1 MYTSSYDTFVKS
13 QMNTSERSRDAGT
26 PGHFQGAFLRAGDA
40 NNHRPV
46 ASVACDTM
54 MPGHSVPVAFPL
66 SFAETTESIFELL
79 HRPRDILN
87 LLMYS
92 SRLAGFVSAGHTR
105 ALQHHSDEEYP
116 DNHDSPGPRRPAR
129 CAY

>member
-1 MYTSSYDTFVKS
+1 MYTSSYDSFVKS

-54 MPGHSVPVAFPL
+54 MPGHSVPVTFPL
-66 SFAETTESIFELL
+66 SFAETKSIFELL

-87 LLMYS
+87 LLVYS
-92 SRLAGFVSAGHTR
+92 SRLAGLSPLGHTR
-105 ALQHHSDEEYP
+105 ALQHHSDE
-116 DNHDSPGPRRPAR
+116 
-129 CAY
+129 